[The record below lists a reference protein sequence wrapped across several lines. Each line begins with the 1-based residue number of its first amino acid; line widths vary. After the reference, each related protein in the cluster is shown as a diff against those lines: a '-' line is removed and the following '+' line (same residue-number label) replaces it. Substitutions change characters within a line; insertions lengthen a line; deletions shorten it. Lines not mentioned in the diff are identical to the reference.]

1 MGILDRIKQLQAVL
15 VSSSE
20 ASEAAGWFDDL
31 RLIESDLD
39 FDKRTTAHERELFH
53 QAHRRLS
60 AAMPA
65 LRLGQQ
71 PSLHAARVALSALQ
85 SSIECRTTGPD
96 GLPLR
101 RR

>member
-15 VSSSE
+15 VSSSG

-31 RLIESDLD
+31 RLIELD
-39 FDKRTTAHERELFH
+39 FDKRTTAREWELFH
-53 QAHRRLS
+53 QAHRGLS

-65 LRLGQQ
+65 LRLGQE
-71 PSLHAARVALSALQ
+71 PSLHAAKVALSALQ
-85 SSIECRTTGPD
+85 DSIERRTTGPD